1 MIELDQVRWIVFP
14 NPSAQV
20 DQEWFYLAKASSR
33 LSID

>member
-1 MIELDQVRWIVFP
+1 MIESEQDGWIVLTKT
-14 NPSAQV
+14 SAQV

>member
-1 MIELDQVRWIVFP
+1 MIELGQDGWIVFP

-20 DQEWFYLAKASSR
+20 DQQLFYLAKDSSR